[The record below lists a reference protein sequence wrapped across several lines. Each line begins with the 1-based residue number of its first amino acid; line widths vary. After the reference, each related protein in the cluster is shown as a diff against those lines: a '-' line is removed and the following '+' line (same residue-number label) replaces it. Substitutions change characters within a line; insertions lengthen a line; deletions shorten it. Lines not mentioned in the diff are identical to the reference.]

1 MQPWIKSAETF
12 TWKECN
18 ACWSFRN
25 LHQINLLQWCTA
37 NKSLW
42 EVITGISSW
51 VGVGIPI
58 PLSKFCFRMQNKTHN
73 ASRWKHWENIF
84 EWNSWIFI
92 DRNRSAVTGMEKH
105 LHSEPE
111 LPNSQLGI
119 VMHTFRK
126 VRKETQP
133 SVQLQIMPLCRC
145 TTQLLWRKIHYY
157 SEYWGHR
164 ETEPDLR
171 DAEQCNQR

>member
-133 SVQLQIMPLCRC
+133 SSTTNHAFVQMHNTAFVKENPLLQRILR
-145 TTQLLWRKIHYY
+145 TQ
-157 SEYWGHR
+157 
-164 ETEPDLR
+164 R
-171 DAEQCNQR
+171 DRTRP